1 MLHFIRRLLCCHLGD
16 NLRFQFLS
24 FFWLFLI
31 SFTLDVLD
39 HVVLN
44 LVVFSLWVL
53 NNCVEVVSLPESM
66 MLIHY
71 LLRLFENSFT
81 NQE

>member
-1 MLHFIRRLLCCHLGD
+1 MLHFKRRLLCCLLGD
-16 NLRFQFLS
+16 NLRFRFLS
-24 FFWLFLI
+24 FFLLFLI

-71 LLRLFENSFT
+71 LLRLFKNSFT